1 MKIAGIYSFN
11 KGEEV
16 IEEKFANELKEVQK
30 AIKAVKSS
38 LYKTKVSDEKT
49 MLGKVLYD
57 PGQLNKA
64 FVAQFKPRGWESYR
78 VRCDYSTKYYVKG
91 YKSNASSRGAFRGMD
106 FVKNRVGVEIQ
117 FGKYSFMV
125 YNVCAKMT
133 IFHNMDIIDV
143 GIEVVPMKDFAD
155 EMSSGVSYFE
165 QFVWDLE
172 QRGAGNIDI
181 PVLIV
186 GIAA

>member
-64 FVAQFKPRGWESYR
+64 FV
-78 VRCDYSTKYYVKG
+78 
-91 YKSNASSRGAFRGMD
+91 
-106 FVKNRVGVEIQ
+106 
-117 FGKYSFMV
+117 
-125 YNVCAKMT
+125 
-133 IFHNMDIIDV
+133 
-143 GIEVVPMKDFAD
+143 
-155 EMSSGVSYFE
+155 
-165 QFVWDLE
+165 
-172 QRGAGNIDI
+172 
-181 PVLIV
+181 
-186 GIAA
+186 